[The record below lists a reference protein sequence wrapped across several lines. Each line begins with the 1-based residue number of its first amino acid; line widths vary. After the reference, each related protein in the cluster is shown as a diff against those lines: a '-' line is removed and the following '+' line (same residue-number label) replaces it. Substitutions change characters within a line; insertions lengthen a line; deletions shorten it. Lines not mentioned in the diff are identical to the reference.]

1 MTGFSQDQLEA
12 RHISNIGDSNALTP
26 GLQIN
31 KTISNSTISQISIR
45 GITQINPAIYWD
57 PAVGAYVDGVYI
69 GKSLGSTIDVV
80 DLERVEVLRG
90 SQDTLYARNTLAG
103 AINLVIRVPSGQPS
117 GRASLEAGNYN
128 VLSTSSS
135 PIPTSLMAA
144 TPWPRPL
151 ATVKW
156 KVTGC

>member
-31 KTISNSTISQISIR
+31 KTISNSTISQLSIR
-45 GITQINPAIYWD
+45 GITQSNPAIYWD

-69 GKSLGSTIDVV
+69 GKSLGSIFDVV

-90 SQDTLYARNTLAG
+90 SQDTHKCPQYAGGRDQ
-103 AINLVIRVPSGQPS
+103 SGDPCAQ
-117 GRASLEAGNYN
+117 R
-128 VLSTSSS
+128 STAWMCQS
-135 PIPTSLMAA
+135 
-144 TPWPRPL
+144 
-151 ATVKW
+151 
-156 KVTGC
+156 